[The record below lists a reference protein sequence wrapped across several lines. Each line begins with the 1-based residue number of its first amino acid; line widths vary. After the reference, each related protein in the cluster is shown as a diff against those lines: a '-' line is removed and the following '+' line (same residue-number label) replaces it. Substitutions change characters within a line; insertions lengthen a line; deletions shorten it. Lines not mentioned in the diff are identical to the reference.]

1 MGHDLLND
9 FDNLKSLTIPQ
20 NFSNDDIII
29 MHGENLKTLTVL
41 NPDFDFNKIHFH
53 FMSDSVICGYTGST
67 AQEYAE
73 KEYLKFVALDAA
85 ETTTSTSTTTTTT
98 TTSGTTTTTVS
109 TTPKAT
115 SKDYKAGDA
124 NCDGG
129 VDLSD
134 AVIIMQ
140 ALANPNKY
148 GESGSDKTHITKQGI
163 ENADVIG
170 NDGMTTND
178 AQAIQRYL
186 LKLVTEL
193 PIK

>member
-1 MGHDLLND
+1 M
-9 FDNLKSLTIPQ
+9 
-20 NFSNDDIII
+20 
-29 MHGENLKTLTVL
+29 L
-41 NPDFDFNKIHFH
+41 NPDFNFNKIHF
-53 FMSDSVICGYTGST
+53 DCTRDTTIYGYVGST

-85 ETTTSTSTTTTTT
+85 ETTTTSSTTT
-98 TTSGTTTTTVS
+98 TTSGTATTTVS
-109 TTPKAT
+109 TTPKTT

-134 AVIIMQ
+134 AVLIMQ

-148 GESGSDKTHITKQGI
+148 GENGSDKSHITKQGI

-170 NDGMTTND
+170 NDGMTTGD